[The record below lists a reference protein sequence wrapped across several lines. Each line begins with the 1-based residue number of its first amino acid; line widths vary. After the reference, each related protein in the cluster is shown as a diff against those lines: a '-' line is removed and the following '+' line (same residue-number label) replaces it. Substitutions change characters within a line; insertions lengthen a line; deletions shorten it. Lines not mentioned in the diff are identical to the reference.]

1 MKISNNMKKR
11 ILIIVLLISV
21 TIFAQQADD
30 IIGKYHLPND
40 LDIEI
45 FKESS
50 KYSGKIIALNNYPET
65 KDIKNSDK
73 SKHDDLLLGKVIIT
87 NLKFD
92 NDEKEWKKGKMYGP
106 DKGMT
111 VNLEVTEYSDDE
123 ITIVGSKFVFW
134 KTMKWKKIK

>member
-1 MKISNNMKKR
+1 MKKS
-11 ILIIVLLISV
+11 ILIIVLFISATV
-21 TIFAQQADD
+21 FAQQADD
-30 IIGKYHLPND
+30 IIGKYHLPNG
-40 LDIEI
+40 LDVEI
-45 FKESS
+45 FKDGNR
-50 KYSGKIIALNNYPET
+50 YNGKIIALNDYPET

-73 SKHDDLLLGKVIIT
+73 SKQDDSLLGKTIIT

-92 NDEKEWKKGKMYGP
+92 EDEKEWEKGKMYGP

-111 VNLEVTEYSDDE
+111 VNLEVTEYNDDE